1 MTRTVRS
8 HRTHAGAVLALPL
21 MLCLCLLA
29 GCAGGE
35 ATEDNTGDDGLKP
48 SELAA
53 LKKASKGHG
62 GLQKAL
68 MKRKIEQLQREGV
81 VVKITPSGK
90 TKKGPR

>member
-1 MTRTVRS
+1 MTRTVLSIRS
-8 HRTHAGAVLALPL
+8 VASAGWALL
-21 MLCLCLLA
+21 LTLSVFLLA

-35 ATEDNTGDDGLKP
+35 ATGNNAGDDELKP

-68 MKRKIEQLQREGV
+68 MKRKVEKLQQEGV
-81 VVKITPSGK
+81 VVKIAPSGK
-90 TKKGPR
+90 IKKSPR